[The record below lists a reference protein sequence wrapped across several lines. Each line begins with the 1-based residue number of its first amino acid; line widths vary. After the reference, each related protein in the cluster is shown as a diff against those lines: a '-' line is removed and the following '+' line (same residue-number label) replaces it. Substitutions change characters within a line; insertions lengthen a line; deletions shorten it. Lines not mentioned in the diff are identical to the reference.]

1 MIHETAPD
9 TQPDCGSGP
18 SKEPD
23 PLLRVLGE
31 RRFHTDGGVLSLAF
45 DPDGRLWSVEAPGVL
60 REWDKSTG
68 KALRSAF
75 LSDVETMWAF
85 SDDGH
90 LVASASDEIIVWDV
104 GSGEMLTLLQQPSW
118 VTSLVF
124 RSDPPLL
131 VSGHDDGV
139 ARVWDIGD
147 ERVVHELR
155 GHDQSISAVALSADG
170 RRVATASEDRT
181 IRIWDVTNGRLLG
194 CLERHT
200 DRIVA
205 LAWHPRGMRLVSA
218 AWDRTARLWDL
229 GSFEPVMLLNS
240 HADQVTALAFNPDG
254 SCFASADSAH
264 NIHLWE
270 SEAANTRHVL
280 AGHKDDVSALAFSHD
295 GRMLASGGADRT
307 IRLWDPFQGGASGG
321 SEPPA
326 EDNVHLAVAVSNQLF
341 RAGGGS
347 RLRVWDLESGRETP
361 GFEGTE
367 SAHLLASDPAGRW
380 LATAGPGPVIRVWNA
395 ATRKLQHT
403 LEGPAGGVSALAFT
417 SDSRTLAAASSEN
430 ATVWLW
436 AIETGTP
443 ILVIPIAADG
453 CSVQSL
459 AFHPG
464 GKLLAAGGIDWL
476 ATSGSDGAVCLWD
489 VVERCRVTTIR
500 LAAHALTFDAS
511 GRRLAGASSENSVFV
526 WDLPSQMLA
535 FKAAGH
541 KERVTSVTYSP
552 NGKWLVS
559 AGEDR
564 MINLWTAETGRLWAA
579 HECETAIRAVAFS
592 PDGSFLFT
600 GNGNATSYQLSM
612 QLLVES
618 GSKGANGA
626 PIRTS
631 EGKGLAGR

>member
-1 MIHETAPD
+1 M
-9 TQPDCGSGP
+9 
-18 SKEPD
+18 
-23 PLLRVLGE
+23 
-31 RRFHTDGGVLSLAF
+31 LSLAF
-45 DPDGRLWSVEAPGVL
+45 DPDGRLWSVEEPGIL
-60 REWDKSTG
+60 RKWDKSTG
-68 KALRSAF
+68 KALGSAF

-85 SDDGH
+85 SDDGR

-104 GSGEMLTLLQQPSW
+104 ASGEMLTLLQQPSW
-118 VTSLVF
+118 VTSLAF

-181 IRIWDVTNGRLLG
+181 IKIWDVTNGRLLG
-194 CLERHT
+194 GLERHT
-200 DRIVA
+200 DRIAA
-205 LAWHPRGMRLVSA
+205 LAWHPQGMRLVSA
-218 AWDRTARLWDL
+218 AWDRSARLWDL
-229 GSFEPVMLLNS
+229 GSFEPVMLFNS

-254 SCFASADSAH
+254 SCFASVDSAH
-264 NIHLWE
+264 NIHLWD
-270 SEAANTRHVL
+270 SEAVNNRHVL

-307 IRLWDPFQGGASGG
+307 IRLWDPVQGGALGG
-321 SEPPA
+321 SGLPA
-326 EDNVHLAVAVSNQLF
+326 EDHVHLVLTGINNQLV

-347 RLRVWDLESGRETP
+347 RLRVWDLESGREAP
-361 GFEGTE
+361 DFEGTE
-367 SAHLLASDPAGRW
+367 SVHLLTTDSAGRW
-380 LATAGPGPVIRVWNA
+380 LATAGPGPVIKVWDA
-395 ATRKLQHT
+395 ATRKVQRT

-417 SDSRTLAAASSEN
+417 NDSRTLAAASSEN

-436 AIETGTP
+436 DIETGTP

-464 GKLLAAGGIDWL
+464 GKILAAGGIDWL
-476 ATSGSDGAVCLWD
+476 ATSGSEGAVCLWD

-526 WDLPSQMLA
+526 WDLPSQILA

-541 KERVTSVTYSP
+541 KDRVTSVAYSP

-564 MINLWTAETGRLWAA
+564 MINLWTAENGRLWAA
-579 HECETAIRAVAFS
+579 HECETAIRALAFS

-600 GNGNATSYQLSM
+600 GNGNATSYQLNM

-618 GSKGANGA
+618 GCKGANGA

-631 EGKGLAGR
+631 EGKGLAGRQAT